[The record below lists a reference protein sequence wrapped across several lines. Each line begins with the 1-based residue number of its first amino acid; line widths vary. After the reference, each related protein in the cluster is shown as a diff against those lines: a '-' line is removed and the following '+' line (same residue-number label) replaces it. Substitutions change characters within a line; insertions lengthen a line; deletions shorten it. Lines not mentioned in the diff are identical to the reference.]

1 MRARFS
7 DLTFDSDLRLLSR
20 EGRTIA
26 LTPKAFEVL
35 EALVETWP
43 AAISKESLY
52 ERLWSDVVVEPGNL
66 HNLISE
72 IRAAIGDEERT
83 IIRTIHRFGYSLGV
97 PIESDA
103 PSSAYLI
110 LGTREIPLREGENII
125 GRDLVGTPDVSRR
138 HARIVI
144 EGMTAMVEDLG
155 SKNGTFTNGEPVK
168 SPVAVSNYQEI
179 VFGRTRA
186 ILRFA
191 GPRNSTITV
200 APIIGSRE

>member
-1 MRARFS
+1 M
-7 DLTFDSDLRLLSR
+7 FDGELRQLSR
-20 EGRTIA
+20 QGRPIA

-43 AAISKESLY
+43 SAMSKESLY

-72 IRAAIGDEERT
+72 IRAAIGDEDRA

-97 PIESDA
+97 PIERDA
-103 PSSAYLI
+103 PSSVYLI

-138 HARIVI
+138 HARILV
-144 EGMTAMVEDLG
+144 EGMTAVVEDLG
-155 SKNGTFTNGEPVK
+155 SKNGTFTNGQRLEA
-168 SPVAVSNYQEI
+168 PVAVSNYQEI

-191 GPRNSTITV
+191 GPGNSTITA
-200 APIIGSRE
+200 AP

>member
-1 MRARFS
+1 M
-7 DLTFDSDLRLLSR
+7 FDGELRQLSR
-20 EGRTIA
+20 QGRPIA

-43 AAISKESLY
+43 SAMSKESLY

-72 IRAAIGDEERT
+72 IRAAIGDEDRA

-97 PIESDA
+97 PIERDA
-103 PSSAYLI
+103 PSSVYLI

-138 HARIVI
+138 HARILV
-144 EGMTAMVEDLG
+144 EGMTAVVEDLG
-155 SKNGTFTNGEPVK
+155 SKNGTFTNGQRLEA
-168 SPVAVSNYQEI
+168 PVAVANDQEI

-186 ILRFA
+186 VLRFA
-191 GPRNSTITV
+191 GPRNSTITA
-200 APIIGSRE
+200 AP

>member
-1 MRARFS
+1 VQARFS
-7 DLTFDSDLRLLSR
+7 DLTFDGELRQLSR
-20 EGRTIA
+20 EGRPIA

-43 AAISKESLY
+43 SAMSKESLY

-72 IRAAIGDEERT
+72 IRAAIGDEDRA

-97 PIESDA
+97 PIERDA
-103 PSSAYLI
+103 PSSVYLI

-138 HARIVI
+138 HARIVV
-144 EGMTAMVEDLG
+144 EGMTAVVEDLG
-155 SKNGTFTNGEPVK
+155 SKNGTFTNGVRLDAPI
-168 SPVAVSNYQEI
+168 AVSNYQEI

-186 ILRFA
+186 VLRFA
-191 GPRNSTITV
+191 GPRNSTITA
-200 APIIGSRE
+200 AP

>member
-1 MRARFS
+1 MFNGE
-7 DLTFDSDLRLLSR
+7 LRQLSR
-20 EGRTIA
+20 QGRPIA

-43 AAISKESLY
+43 SAMSKESLY

-72 IRAAIGDEERT
+72 IRAAIGDEDRA

-97 PIESDA
+97 PIERDA
-103 PSSAYLI
+103 PSSVYLI

-125 GRDLVGTPDVSRR
+125 GRDLMGTPDVSRR
-138 HARIVI
+138 HARILV
-144 EGMTAMVEDLG
+144 EGMTAVLEDLG
-155 SKNGTFTNGEPVK
+155 SKNGTFTNGVRLDAPI
-168 SPVAVSNYQEI
+168 AVSNYQEI

-186 ILRFA
+186 VLRFA
-191 GPRNSTITV
+191 GPRNSTITA
-200 APIIGSRE
+200 AP